1 MGLRREHL
9 EGIVRRGQQNEAM
22 LRLVVMDRL
31 VELIEVHLE
40 NPEKINTA
48 LEIYES
54 IQADEGEYQWVDFK
68 AAILEATSSEVVAP
82 PMVKRRLD
90 LYLRFLFPV

>member
-1 MGLRREHL
+1 
-9 EGIVRRGQQNEAM
+9 M

-40 NPEKINTA
+40 NPEKINKA
-48 LEIYES
+48 LDIHES
-54 IQADEGEYQWVDFK
+54 LQADEGEYVYADFK
-68 AAILEATSSEVVAP
+68 AAILEATTGDVDAP

-90 LYLRFLFPV
+90 LYLRFLFPD

>member
-1 MGLRREHL
+1 
-9 EGIVRRGQQNEAM
+9 M

-40 NPEKINTA
+40 NPEKINKA

-54 IQADEGEYQWVDFK
+54 LQADEGNYQWVDFK
-68 AAILEATSSEVVAP
+68 AAILEATTSEVEAP